1 MIRFTYAC
9 WNAKLPRLGKKDILL
24 FLSIVSYLLAIAE
37 HLLNLGLLQRLYSV
51 VSETTVSY
59 LLILF
64 GSAFLVTYIVAIIR
78 ERGAGHGYFV
88 SMGHIRPAPYEISK
102 SFDGNDYGVRW
113 TLHVYGSI
121 LTTNQLWAD
130 GPYCPKCRRELE
142 ETKAGL
148 VVKKLF
154 WICPNCGKKFPKP
167 NGDVKEMVE
176 KDFAANLRRNGEL

>member
-1 MIRFTYAC
+1 MS
-9 WNAKLPRLGKKDILL
+9 RLGKKDILL
-24 FLSIVSYLLAIAE
+24 FLSAVSYLLAIAE

-78 ERGAGHGYFV
+78 ERGARHGPTVSLGHR
-88 SMGHIRPAPYEISK
+88 RPSPHRISE
-102 SFDGNDYGVRW
+102 SFDGNAYGVRW
-113 TLHVYGSI
+113 TLHVYGSM
-121 LTTNQLWAD
+121 LTKNQLWAD

-142 ETKAGL
+142 ETKEGL

-154 WICPNCGKKFPKP
+154 WICPNCGREFPRP
-167 NGDVKEMVE
+167 NGNVKEMVE
-176 KDFAANLRRNGEL
+176 KDFAADLRRNGEL